1 MSFVSSIQRFF
12 RESIKYKHYI
22 VYYIRALEK
31 ARVSNTALGYIW
43 WFLDPLLN
51 MAIYIIMVRVAF
63 GMRDANYPVFFFS
76 AMLVW
81 RYFSMAVQQG
91 APSISTNI
99 HICKDNYVPKFIF
112 PLAVCFS
119 CLTPFLF
126 SLLFLFVLMI
136 LFQAPITAN
145 LLYLPLLIII
155 LFLLTWTCSIICA
168 HINVFMND
176 FSNILPHIIMVG
188 MFATPIF
195 YDISKMPE
203 EYMFFA
209 KLNPVGI
216 LTTSF
221 RNIFTYGTEPPTKRL
236 IYLLLIT
243 IVLLVYSIHML
254 YKYDKVYNKISR

>member
-1 MSFVSSIQRFF
+1 MSFAYSIQRFYKEF
-12 RESIKYKHYI
+12 NKYRHYI
-22 VYYIRALEK
+22 VYYIKALEK
-31 ARVSNTALGYIW
+31 ARVSNTSLGYIW

-51 MAIYIIMVRVAF
+51 MGIYIVMVRIAF
-63 GMRDANYPVFFFS
+63 GRNDPNFPVFFFS

-81 RYFSMAVQQG
+81 RYFSMAVQQ
-91 APSISTNI
+91 ATSSISSNI
-99 HICKDNYVPKFIF
+99 NICKDNYIPKFIF

-126 SLLFLFVLMI
+126 SLLFLFFMMI
-136 LFQAPITAN
+136 LFQIPITLN
-145 LLYLPLLIII
+145 LLYLPLLIIT
-155 LFLLTWTCSIICA
+155 LFILTWTCSIICA

-176 FSNILPHIIMVG
+176 FANILPHIIILG

-195 YDISKMPE
+195 YDISKIPE
-203 EYMFFA
+203 KYAFFM

-221 RNIFTYGTEPPTKRL
+221 RNIFAYGVEPPTKRI

-254 YKYDKVYNKISR
+254 YKYDKIYNKISR